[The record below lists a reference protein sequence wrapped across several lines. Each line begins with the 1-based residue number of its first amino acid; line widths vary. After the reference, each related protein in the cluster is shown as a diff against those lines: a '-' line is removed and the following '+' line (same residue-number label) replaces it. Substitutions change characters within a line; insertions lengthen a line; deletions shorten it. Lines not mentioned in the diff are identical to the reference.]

1 MALTFDVMCQ
11 YDLEFEQL
19 VNAIAPANFLTTHA
33 AVLNGLIGRTGTRG
47 IGHHGQWR
55 TVAPYLASLVCF
67 VLTGQPYAPGNQH
80 VANTPHAAGGNTN
93 FGLNVTQQT
102 LDDLIEVVRS
112 LFTFPEVQQSGH
124 GIYTKYLA
132 ARDGAN
138 NRTYLIKVRWTHGAA
153 ADDVVANIKSYN
165 VAPAV
170 QQVNLAALTAQF
182 QALGF

>member
-1 MALTFDVMCQ
+1 MALTLDVLCE
-11 YDLEFEQL
+11 YDVEMMQL
-19 VNAIAPANFLTTHA
+19 INAIAPANFLVTHA
-33 AVLNGLIGRTGTRG
+33 AVLNGLIGRTAARG
-47 IGHHGQWR
+47 IGHYNQWR

-80 VANTPHAAGGNTN
+80 VVNTPHAVGGNTN

-102 LDDLIEVVRS
+102 LDELIEVVRS
-112 LFTFPEVQQSGH
+112 LFTFPDVQQNGH
-124 GIYTKYLA
+124 AIYTKHLA

-153 ADDVVANIKSYN
+153 ADDIVVNVKSFN

-170 QQVNLAALTAQF
+170 QQVNIAALTAQF